1 GGEPRRPRGRRGG
14 GGLAGGGGGGAPLAV
29 GAAAAGAPG
38 IRDLFAAI
46 LPAAAAEPPPLMANP
61 KAPARAFVLEAN
73 LDPGRGP
80 VATVLVDRGILHVS
94 DPVVAGGGWG
104 KVRALFDENGKQVSD
119 AGPSMPVEVLG
130 LDDVPL
136 AGDELR
142 VAPDEQT
149 ACAVGAARASR
160 ARDAGL

>member
-1 GGEPRRPRGRRGG
+1 
-14 GGLAGGGGGGAPLAV
+14 
-29 GAAAAGAPG
+29 
-38 IRDLFAAI
+38 
-46 LPAAAAEPPPLMANP
+46 ANP

-80 VATVLVDRGILHVS
+80 VATVLVERGTLHVS

-104 KVRALFDENGKQVSD
+104 KVRALFDENAKQVSD
-119 AGPSMPVEVLG
+119 AGPSAPVEVLG

-142 VAPDEQT
+142 AAPDEKT
-149 ACAVGAARASR
+149 ARTVAEARARRGRAARRGPPR
-160 ARDAGL
+160 APGGGARLEDIFSMVQRGEIA